1 MVMQGRGLRAR
12 FRTVKIA
19 LCFYRWLCHSALLTR
34 QAPRSETCACN
45 GVRKCALEKKNHRKV
60 KNDTKKFRCTYCI
73 LEQDRTVKFSN
84 TSVLAENWATAGD
97 VWCEQDSESGSP
109 KSEEK
114 EVFKGVK

>member
-1 MVMQGRGLRAR
+1 MLP
-12 FRTVKIA
+12 
-19 LCFYRWLCHSALLTR
+19 W
-34 QAPRSETCACN
+34 PD
-45 GVRKCALEKKNHRKV
+45 RKCPQIRGFTQQKE
-60 KNDTKKFRCTYCI
+60 DTYCI
-73 LEQDRTVKFSN
+73 LEQDRTVKISN

>member
-1 MVMQGRGLRAR
+1 MLEQDY
-12 FRTVKIA
+12 TVKI
-19 LCFYRWLCHSALLTR
+19 
-34 QAPRSETCACN
+34 
-45 GVRKCALEKKNHRKV
+45 
-60 KNDTKKFRCTYCI
+60 
-73 LEQDRTVKFSN
+73 SN